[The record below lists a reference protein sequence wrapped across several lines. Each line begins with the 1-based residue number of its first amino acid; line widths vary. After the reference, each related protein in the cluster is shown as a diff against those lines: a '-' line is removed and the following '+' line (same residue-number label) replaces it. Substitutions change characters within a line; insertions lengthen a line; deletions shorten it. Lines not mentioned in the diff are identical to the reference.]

1 MHSNTVLKSTRAGEK
16 CMGELANIGLRSTKE
31 QGEYMA
37 EV

>member
-1 MHSNTVLKSTRAGEK
+1 MYKREGEK
-16 CMGELANIGLRSTKE
+16 CMAEHDNTGLKSTKE